1 MHHSTPIFPHV
12 PAQLTGQALVS
23 QAGLGVLTSFLNALD
38 FRRLCED
45 RLSQFVPATA
55 IHRSGKMIADLA
67 IMLAAGGEEVTD
79 IDQLRSSPGLHGPV
93 AFRSHDQPVY
103 EPDQGPTLRVPIRVR
118 YHAPHLTLPGF
129 GPQPDPATLLLEPP
143 SRTH

>member
-1 MHHSTPIFPHV
+1 MHQSTPIFPHV
-12 PAQLTGQALVS
+12 PTQLTSQALVS

-67 IMLAAGGEEVTD
+67 IMLAAGVNKSPISTSSAPHRAC
-79 IDQLRSSPGLHGPV
+79 LARSPFEATISR
-93 AFRSHDQPVY
+93 FMSRIKDQPAHLSTRSL
-103 EPDQGPTLRVPIRVR
+103 PCT
-118 YHAPHLTLPGF
+118 APYAPGF
-129 GPQPDPATLLLEPP
+129 GPQPAPATLLLEPP